1 MRKLLLITTLLLTV
15 FNLYAEKVNF
25 KKSPLTLGSNDKL
38 AIVLV
43 HFGSTN
49 SNAKATYNAINNMVT
64 KEFKNADLFEAY
76 TSRIVIGLLDKK
88 GINKQTPLELFNE
101 LAQKGYTHMVV
112 QSTHIIDGVE
122 MESLREDVRAAK
134 DKFKEIRV
142 GNPLLYNAN
151 DFKRV
156 SKAMVSKVK
165 SNSDAVV
172 LVGHGT
178 YTPITSTYAMMDYI
192 LKYDGYNNWYV
203 TTIEGYPTID
213 ETLNLLAKGKY
224 KSVTLAPFMYIAG
237 VHAKEDISGDWKE
250 ALEENGYKV
259 ELFLEGLGD
268 NIEVQKL
275 IIEHI
280 KFAFE
285 NRHLNI
291 MEKKREYA
299 STK

>member
-1 MRKLLLITTLLLTV
+1 MKKLLLVTTLLLTV
-15 FNLYAEKVNF
+15 LNLYAEKVNF
-25 KKSPLTLGSNDKL
+25 EQSPLEIGANDKL
-38 AIVLV
+38 AIVMV

-49 SNAKATYNAINNMVT
+49 SNAKATYDAINNRVEN
-64 KEFKNADLFEAY
+64 EFKNADLFEAY
-76 TSRIVIGLLDKK
+76 SSRIVIRLLAKQ
-88 GINKQTPLELFNE
+88 GIKKQTPLEIFNE
-101 LAQKGYTHMVV
+101 LAERGYTHLVI

-122 MESLREDVRAAK
+122 MESLREDVRDVK

-151 DFKRV
+151 DFKKV
-156 SKAMVSKVK
+156 SRAMVSGVK

-192 LKYDGYNNWYV
+192 LKYEGHNNWYV

-237 VHAKEDISGDWKE
+237 VHAQEDISGDWKE
-250 ALEENGYKV
+250 ILEENGYKV
-259 ELFLEGLGD
+259 ELFLEGMGD

-291 MEKKREYA
+291 MEKKKEYA